1 MVLNFCIAAWNI
13 TLFIIFVVFPIAFI
27 YGLVKETT
35 KIKKEEQ
42 SEEEIS
48 IPAMPTNDLPLG
60 DTYKTIKR
68 EPGSYLV
75 VSSDKTE
82 AHVLKVET
90 PAEGKYWIAVLV
102 KNNTKS
108 ERVSTKKEAVALAIE
123 LLKDYKEANNGS

>member
-1 MVLNFCIAAWNI
+1 MKENQKEANPVKGVESTHFSDPDIVA
-13 TLFIIFVVFPIAFI
+13 PI
-27 YGLVKETT
+27 VE
-35 KIKKEEQ
+35 
-42 SEEEIS
+42 
-48 IPAMPTNDLPLG
+48 
-60 DTYKTIKR
+60 TYKTIKR
-68 EPGSYLV
+68 EPGSYV
-75 VSSDKTE
+75 VVGPDKID